1 MRSPDPL
8 RPKPGEI
15 PTEPG
20 VYRFY
25 DARGQVIYVGKARS
39 LRPRLSSYFQDP
51 AGLHPRTQSMVHTA
65 ARVDWVVVRNEV
77 EALSLEYAWIKEFD
91 PRFNV
96 KYRDDKSYPYL
107 AVTLSDEYPRVLVVR
122 EAKRKGTRYFGPY
135 AHAWAIRDTL
145 DELLKVFPVRSCRD
159 GVFARATQVGRPCLL
174 GYIGKCS
181 APCVGRISPEDHR
194 SLVQDFCS
202 FMSGQGESFIRDLD
216 RQMREASSDQRYEEA
231 ARLRD
236 RAGALRRAMERNTVV
251 FPDGTDADL
260 IGIAEDELEAAVQ
273 VFHVREGRIRGE
285 RGFILEKAED
295 LEPGEYV
302 DRVLQGVY
310 GQEPPSGIPREV
322 LVSAEPDSRS
332 AWEDWLSR
340 TRGSRV
346 SVRVPQRGDKRA
358 LMDTTIANAVRVLAS
373 HKLKRSSD
381 LTTRSRALT
390 ELQEALGL
398 AEAPL
403 RIECIDIS
411 TLMGQDTV
419 ASLVV
424 FEDAL
429 ACKRDYRSF
438 VIRTPGADDTAAVAE
453 VVKRRFAPRPEATEP
468 TRRGDDGPQGTSAG
482 LVDEAMGVDDARPR
496 RRPAFAYPPGLLV
509 VDGGQPQVRA
519 AQDALMESGITDV
532 PVVGLAKRL
541 EEVWLPDEPDPVI
554 LPRSS
559 EALYLL
565 QRIRDE
571 AHRTAIALHRKRRG
585 KRQTSSA
592 LDGIRGL
599 GAAKAAAL
607 VRHFGSMRSVRA
619 AGIAELQ
626 QAPGIGPVLAE
637 TIHSALHPDSSEGDG
652 HHDEQSDG

>member
-419 ASLVV
+419 ASLVA

-429 ACKRDYRSF
+429 SCKRDYRSF